1 MLLEG
6 LKYEEFQSFLFMKKY
21 FFTFC
26 FLGVISALSSQES
39 RTENNGN
46 LILEDIPAIPN
57 SIKEDLS
64 KFQNVRSA
72 AFRGFNNQNEGLFR
86 HFLLL

>member
-1 MLLEG
+1 
-6 LKYEEFQSFLFMKKY
+6 MKKY

-46 LILEDIPAIPN
+46 LILEDIPAIPG
-57 SIKEDLS
+57 LS
-64 KFQNVRSA
+64 SGGLLISNF
-72 AFRGFNNQNEGLFR
+72 GFGLSF
-86 HFLLL
+86 